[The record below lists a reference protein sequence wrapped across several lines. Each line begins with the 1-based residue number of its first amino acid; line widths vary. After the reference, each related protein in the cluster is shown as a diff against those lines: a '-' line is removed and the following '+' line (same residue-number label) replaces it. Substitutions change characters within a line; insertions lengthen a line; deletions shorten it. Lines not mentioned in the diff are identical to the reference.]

1 MAADPNRLRVF
12 TEVARRGS
20 NAAAAAALH
29 LTPSAVS
36 HALRRLEAEVGRE
49 LVRHESRRARLTE
62 AGLRLYEVC
71 ERAFSAIGEVEARL
85 AAGTLAE
92 PLVLGCTV
100 EFGTQVLVPKL
111 APFVRENADL
121 CLHFFFSNEL
131 AAPLASGEVD
141 LVVDCRV
148 HLDPRLEVIELF
160 RERYVVVAAPGFL
173 QERPVPDPAALGPVP
188 VLSLDRGGAWWDRLM
203 EALPPARRPV
213 FSRVQELTHLRGMIG
228 AACEGLGAA
237 LVPRYSV
244 TRELA
249 AGCLV
254 ALFPGL
260 PLAEDRF
267 CVYQKKAW
275 AGRDRNR
282 RLVDALKRLSMEE
295 YADGIAP
302 VKVAGKGA
310 RGKRPRGR

>member
-1 MAADPNRLRVF
+1 MSADPNRLRVF

-20 NAAAAAALH
+20 NSAAAAALH

-49 LVRHESRRARLTE
+49 LVRHVARRAQLTE
-62 AGLRLYEVC
+62 AGRRLYEVC
-71 ERAFSAIGEVEARL
+71 DRAFDAIGEVEVQL

-111 APFVRENADL
+111 APFMREHADL
-121 CLHFFFSNEL
+121 CLHFHFSNEL

-148 HLDPRLEVIELF
+148 HLDPRLEIIELF
-160 RERYVVVAAPGFL
+160 RERYVVVAAPAFL
-173 QERPVPDPAALGPVP
+173 RTNPVPDPAALGRLT

-203 EALPPARRPV
+203 EALPAARRPV

-249 AGCLV
+249 TGCLV
-254 ALFPGL
+254 ELFPGL

-275 AGRDRNR
+275 AGRDKNR
-282 RLVDALKRLSMEE
+282 RLADALKRLSLEE

-302 VKVAGKGA
+302 VQGVNGGTT
-310 RGKRPRGR
+310 GSRPRGR

>member
-1 MAADPNRLRVF
+1 MSADPNRLRVF

-49 LVRHESRRARLTE
+49 LVRHVARRAQLTD
-62 AGLRLYEVC
+62 AGQRLYEVC
-71 ERAFSAIGEVEARL
+71 ERSFFALEEVEAQL
-85 AAGTLAE
+85 TAGTLAE
-92 PLVLGCTV
+92 HLVLGCTV

-111 APFVRENADL
+111 APFLRENADL
-121 CLHFFFSNEL
+121 CLHFHFSNEL
-131 AAPLASGEVD
+131 AAPLSSGEVD

-160 RERYVVVAAPGFL
+160 REKYVVVAAPGFL
-173 QERPVPDPAALGPVP
+173 KERPLPVPAALGQVP
-188 VLSLDRGGAWWDRLM
+188 VLSLDRGGTWWDRLM

-249 AGCLV
+249 TGCLV

-260 PLAEDRF
+260 SLAEDRF
-267 CVYQKKAW
+267 CVYQRKVW
-275 AGRDRNR
+275 AVRDKNR
-282 RLVDALKRLSMEE
+282 RLVEALRRLSLEE

-302 VKVAGKGA
+302 VKGT
-310 RGKRPRGR
+310 RGS